1 MSENCTHDCSS
12 CGENCPSREAN
23 PADFLE
29 KPNAMSHIKKVIGVV
44 SGKGGVG
51 KSMVTSMLAVLL
63 NRRGARILR
72 CWMQILPVLPFQKH
86 LGFIRRPW
94 AANLAFCQHVLRRGL
109 ILCRSTSCWTTKQHQ
124 WYGVGPSLPIQ

>member
-63 NRRGARILR
+63 NRRGAHTA
-72 CWMQILPVLPFQKH
+72 VLDAD
-86 LGFIRRPW
+86 I
-94 AANLAFCQHVLRRGL
+94 
-109 ILCRSTSCWTTKQHQ
+109 T
-124 WYGVGPSLPIQ
+124 GPSIPKAFRHSSEGNGQ